1 MQPVIYKRGLNRFEV
16 IKDYSFEHVTIRE
29 WGINK
34 KPLIHIISKD
44 ELKNGLES
52 GTITKL

>member
-1 MQPVIYKRGLNRFEV
+1 MQPVIYKRGLNRFII
-16 IKDYSFEHVTIRE
+16 IKNYSFDRVIIKE
-29 WGINK
+29 WGVNMPAK
-34 KPLIHIISKD
+34 RHDLMKD